1 MLLCF
6 KSLNIFKI
14 EQMDL
19 VTPEFG
25 LIFWTLITFLALLFI
40 LKKFAWKPILGAVS
54 EREQGIRDAL
64 ASAVEAR
71 KEMENLQADNE
82 RILKEARLEREAM
95 LKEAREL
102 KNKMIDDAK
111 QDAKLEASKLITQ
124 AQAAIDAEK
133 KAAITDL
140 KSQVAKISISIAEKV
155 VREELS
161 NTEKQ
166 EKLVESML
174 DNTILN

>member
-1 MLLCF
+1 
-6 KSLNIFKI
+6 
-14 EQMDL
+14 MDL

-25 LIFWTLITFLALLFI
+25 LIFWTSITFLVLLFI

-54 EREQGIRDAL
+54 EREKGIKDAL

-82 RILKEARLEREAM
+82 RILKEARAEREAM
-95 LKEAREL
+95 LKDDREF

-111 QDAKLEASKLITQ
+111 KDAKIEANKLITQ
-124 AQAAIDAEK
+124 AQAAIEAEK
-133 KAAITDL
+133 KAAIADL
-140 KSQVAKISISIAEKV
+140 KSQVAQISISIAEKV
-155 VREELS
+155 VCEELS

-174 DNTILN
+174 DNATLN

>member
-1 MLLCF
+1 
-6 KSLNIFKI
+6 
-14 EQMDL
+14 MDL

-25 LIFWTLITFLALLFI
+25 LIFWTSITFLALLFI

-54 EREQGIRDAL
+54 EREKGIKDAL

-82 RILKEARLEREAM
+82 RILKEARAEREAM
-95 LKEAREL
+95 LKDAREL

-111 QDAKLEASKLITQ
+111 QDAKIEANKLITQ
-124 AQAAIDAEK
+124 AQTAIEAEK
-133 KAAITDL
+133 KAAIADL
-140 KSQVAKISISIAEKV
+140 KSQVAQISISIAEKV

-174 DNTILN
+174 DNATLN

>member
-1 MLLCF
+1 
-6 KSLNIFKI
+6 
-14 EQMDL
+14 MDL

-54 EREQGIRDAL
+54 ERERGIRDAL

-82 RILKEARLEREAM
+82 RILKEARVEREAM

-111 QDAKLEASKLITQ
+111 KDAKLEAGKLITQ
-124 AQAAIDAEK
+124 AQAAIEAEK
-133 KAAITDL
+133 KAAISDL
-140 KSQVAKISISIAEKV
+140 RSQVAKISISIAEKV

-161 NTEKQ
+161 NTERQ

-174 DNTILN
+174 DNTTLN

>member
-1 MLLCF
+1 
-6 KSLNIFKI
+6 
-14 EQMDL
+14 MDL

-25 LIFWTLITFLALLFI
+25 LIFWTSITFLVLLFI

-54 EREQGIRDAL
+54 EREKGIKDAL

-82 RILKEARLEREAM
+82 RILKEARAERETM
-95 LKEAREL
+95 LKDAREL

-111 QDAKLEASKLITQ
+111 QDAKIEANKLITQ
-124 AQAAIDAEK
+124 AQAAIEAEK
-133 KAAITDL
+133 KSAIADL
-140 KSQVAKISISIAEKV
+140 KSQVAQISISIAEKV

-174 DNTILN
+174 DNATLN

>member
-1 MLLCF
+1 
-6 KSLNIFKI
+6 
-14 EQMDL
+14 MDL

-25 LIFWTLITFLALLFI
+25 LIFWTSITFLVLLFI

-54 EREQGIRDAL
+54 EREKGIKDAL

-82 RILKEARLEREAM
+82 RILKEARAEREVM
-95 LKEAREL
+95 LKDAREL
-102 KNKMIDDAK
+102 KNKMIDNAK
-111 QDAKLEASKLITQ
+111 QDAKIEANKLITQ
-124 AQAAIDAEK
+124 AQAAIEAEK
-133 KAAITDL
+133 KAAIADL
-140 KSQVAKISISIAEKV
+140 KSQVAQISISIAEKV

-174 DNTILN
+174 DNATLN